1 MKISF
6 YNYKSL
12 YLNNQ
17 KSYLRKID
25 KNLITGEFI
34 LGKELE
40 KFEEKVCK
48 YLNVKY
54 CLGTSSATSAME
66 IGLASLPKNNKS
78 EIILPSHTFVATIDA
93 IYNAG
98 FNPIVAD
105 IDNTGMINCEKLENL
120 ISNKTF
126 GILAVNIN
134 GNSCN
139 YGYLKLISKKYNLHI
154 FEDNAQ
160 GFGTKYNNNFTG
172 GIGIFGALSFYPTKI
187 LGCFGDGGAIVTNNY
202 KMYINAKKIRNHGRN
217 AKGHVEQ
224 WGTNSRLDNVQA
236 AVLNYNL
243 TKVEQTI
250 KKRITLAKLYFE
262 LLRNNK
268 NIKFTHTRNSSLVRH
283 TFQNFEILVKK
294 RNQLKNF
301 LKENGIETLIQ
312 WKSIPIN
319 KLNLPKFKN
328 SSLKITSNYFKYC
341 LCLPINN
348 SLTEKE
354 VHYICKKINL
364 FYTK

>member
-6 YNYKSL
+6 YNYKFL

-17 KSYLRKID
+17 KTYLRRID
-25 KNLITGEFI
+25 RNLMTGEFI

-40 KFEEKVCK
+40 RFEEKLSK

-66 IGLASLPKNNKS
+66 IGLISIPKYNKT
-78 EIILPSHTFVATIDA
+78 EIILPAHTFVATIDA

-98 FNPIVAD
+98 FKPIVAD
-105 IDNTGMINCEKLENL
+105 IDYSGMINCEKLEKL
-120 ISNKTF
+120 ISKKTF

-139 YGYLKLISKKYNLHI
+139 YDFLKAISKKYDLHI

-160 GFGTKYNNNFTG
+160 AFGTKYKNNFTG
-172 GIGIFGALSFYPTKI
+172 GIGLFGALSFYPTKI

-202 KMYINAKKIRNHGRN
+202 SIYKNAKRIRNHGRN
-217 AKGHVEQ
+217 NKGNVDQ
-224 WGTNSRLDNVQA
+224 WGTNSRLDNIQA
-236 AVLNYNL
+236 AILNYNL
-243 TKVEQTI
+243 TNIEQTI
-250 KKRITLAKLYFE
+250 KKRIAIAKLYFK
-262 LLRNNK
+262 LLRKNN
-268 NIKFTHTRNSSLVRH
+268 NIKFTHDINKSLTRN

-294 RNQLKNF
+294 RNKLKNF

-312 WKSIPIN
+312 WKNVPIN
-319 KLNLPKFKN
+319 KLSLPKFKN
-328 SSLKITSNYFKYC
+328 SFLKITSNYFKNC
-341 LCLPINN
+341 LCLPINS

-354 VHYICKKINL
+354 IHYICNKINF
-364 FYTK
+364 FYAK